1 MCIRVTAGTQIWVS
15 GFIFFNQYP
24 FPFSPA
30 LQGPPQV
37 SWEVLWV
44 RHVQCRTQGLLT
56 SLLWDSDMIIVKY
69 ESREPDLTWRWRSDG
84 HFPSVCPARGWTA
97 LKNLKEEAGGSYSS
111 FEQFCQV
118 GRASLDTEQIR
129 AKWRYRAWSH
139 PWPVSSLFSFLLAS
153 FLWQSAGNRPRW
165 QSHWRA
171 SQLPGHRKSWSL
183 WAISL
188 QFAASLRPHVIKL
201 SLWERVKKEKTTC
214 DLTCW
219 FPENRTLQG
228 AEGKGT
234 EAGGGTEVCN
244 KDLSFSFQEVFKPAA
259 PWGHHWNFFSLKGP
273 WSQPLYGSVWSLSPL
288 GFFLESSGTMY
299 QARIKAM
306 QSCFQKELILKE
318 TWSIA

>member
-1 MCIRVTAGTQIWVS
+1 MCSAEHRVYWPLFCETLIWSSWNMKAENQILPGS
-15 GFIFFNQYP
+15 GDQMAI
-24 FPFSPA
+24 SPCA
-30 LQGPPQV
+30 QQ
-37 SWEVLWV
+37 EAD
-44 RHVQCRTQGLLT
+44 R
-56 SLLWDSDMIIVKY
+56 D
-69 ESREPDLTWRWRSDG
+69 EP
-84 HFPSVCPARGWTA
+84 
-97 LKNLKEEAGGSYSS
+97 EQEAGGSYSS

-118 GRASLDTEQIR
+118 GEPRWHGADQGKVKIQGMVSPLASFFF
-129 AKWRYRAWSH
+129 
-139 PWPVSSLFSFLLAS
+139 FSFLLAS
-153 FLWQSAGNRPRW
+153 FLWQSAGNRATLAKR
-165 QSHWRA
+165 WRA

-259 PWGHHWNFFSLKGP
+259 SLRETSLEFFSLKV
-273 WSQPLYGSVWSLSPL
+273 YGRNFKGHSVWSLSPL
-288 GFFLESSGTMY
+288 GFFLESS
-299 QARIKAM
+299 RII
-306 QSCFQKELILKE
+306 QSQD
-318 TWSIA
+318 